1 MLFFIGGLTFF
12 VVLFVLIKSTTI
24 IAKVTSQ
31 SMSPTLE
38 TGDQVL
44 AFLYWPHQWLRKGQI
59 VIIEPIGEIPLIKRV
74 VWTKGPLTSY
84 IVKQNILKDLKQH
97 NNFFLVNGDLS
108 LLIGN
113 GDNFGIIP
121 YENLIAIVLFKIP
134 YRRDNSN
141 RIKAVNKYEHHFGL
155 IEDKT

>member
-1 MLFFIGGLTFF
+1 MLFFIGGLTVF
-12 VVLFVLIKSTTI
+12 VVLFVLMKSTII

-59 VIIEPIGEIPLIKRV
+59 VIIQPTKTYPSYNMEPIGEIPLIKRV
-74 VWTKGPLTSY
+74 VWTKGPLSSY

-113 GDNFGIIP
+113 EDNFGVIP

-141 RIKAVNKYEHHFGL
+141 RIKL
-155 IEDKT
+155 I